1 MNTRRQLLDELKPI
15 LELHFDNDL
24 PDGAW
29 FRNLEATVENHFAK
43 RRIKPSIEPHDLV
56 MDFLKYKQSSHL
68 KGKQNA

>member
-1 MNTRRQLLDELKPI
+1 MSTRRRLLDELKPI
-15 LELHFDNDL
+15 LEPHFDNNL

-29 FRNLEATVENHFAK
+29 FRNLEAAVEEHFAK
-43 RRIKPSIEPHDLV
+43 KRIKPKIDPHELV